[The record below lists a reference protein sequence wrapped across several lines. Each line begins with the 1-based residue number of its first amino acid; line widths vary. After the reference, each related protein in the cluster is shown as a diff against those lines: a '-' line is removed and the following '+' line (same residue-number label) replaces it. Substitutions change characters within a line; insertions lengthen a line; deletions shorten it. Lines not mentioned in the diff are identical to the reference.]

1 MPGPQSS
8 WQSYGYGWAN
18 ASNTPFRLF
27 KQHDHEGGTRSPLIM
42 AWPDGI
48 KSELKGSLAN
58 EVCHV
63 IDLMPT
69 LVEIAGGQPV
79 TQKPLPTE
87 GQSFSSILNG
97 DKGTY
102 SPHDALFW
110 AHSKGKAIRVGDWKL
125 VSENKRQWELYNLN
139 DDPTELS
146 DLAQKMPEKARAL
159 EKQHTQWVKRTDLS
173 KKQ

>member
-1 MPGPQSS
+1 
-8 WQSYGYGWAN
+8 
-18 ASNTPFRLF
+18 
-27 KQHDHEGGTRSPLIM
+27 
-42 AWPDGI
+42 
-48 KSELKGSLAN
+48 
-58 EVCHV
+58 
-63 IDLMPT
+63 
-69 LVEIAGGQPV
+69 
-79 TQKPLPTE
+79 E

-125 VSENKRQWELYNLN
+125 VSENKRPWELYNLN

-146 DLAQKMPEKARAL
+146 DLAQKMPEKAKAL

>member
-1 MPGPQSS
+1 M
-8 WQSYGYGWAN
+8 
-18 ASNTPFRLF
+18 T
-27 KQHDHEGGTRSPLIM
+27 
-42 AWPDGI
+42 WPDGI

-69 LVEIAGGQPV
+69 LVEIAGGKPV

-87 GQSFSSILNG
+87 GQSFSSIL
-97 DKGTY
+97 
-102 SPHDALFW
+102 DALFW

-125 VSENKRQWELYNLN
+125 VSENKRPWELYNLS

-146 DLAQKMPEKARAL
+146 NLAQKMPEKAKAL
-159 EKQHTQWVKRTDLS
+159 EKQHTQWLKRTDLS
-173 KKQ
+173 KK